1 MNKLS
6 VLSLLNNRSRLF
18 EILNQ
23 SIPFL
28 MGIFI
33 FFSPY
38 PRFTAILE
46 ISFYG
51 SVLILL
57 TLIFLK
63 KTTFSLRTPL
73 TVPFLLFVLWCFSG
87 LFFALNK
94 ENSINDFYAHLIK
107 YLVIFYMLFN
117 FFNTKEKLI
126 ILVWTIIIST
136 AFFSAGIMIYYYL
149 ILGKDISIKLGLNMT
164 ELPSNIIGIS
174 TLFAILLSFLQLKH
188 EVIGYRKIILAVCIS
203 ATTVAMLA
211 TNARGT
217 ILAMIVSLLLLGPK
231 NKKISLFLFLFI
243 ALMISIMPVKGR
255 FSPDIMDQ
263 IHRDARVNILYCFGE
278 IVKDYPVVGIG
289 FGMQTYDDQSLLR
302 KYNERVPIKYR
313 QDATVIAA
321 PHNMLMD
328 IAVRTGVVGLLLFL
342 YIIFAFVH
350 MGWKILKYGKND
362 FIRNWGYCFIV
373 AFVAIF
379 IQGLFEN
386 TLSGTPA
393 IVLFTIWGMMS
404 ILWHLDTEANIYKID
419 TVENDG
425 LIKSQ

>member
-1 MNKLS
+1 MLP
-6 VLSLLNNRSRLF
+6 LRNNQDRIF
-18 EILNQ
+18 DILNQ
-23 SIPFL
+23 GIPFL
-28 MGIFI
+28 IGIFI

-38 PRFTAILE
+38 PRFTSILE

-57 TLIFLK
+57 ILILLR

-73 TVPFLLFVLWCFSG
+73 SVPFLLFVLWTFIG

-117 FFNTKEKLI
+117 FFSTKEKLI

-136 AFFSAGIMIYYYL
+136 ALFSAGIMIYYYL
-149 ILGKDISIKLGLNMT
+149 ILGNDISTKLGLFMT

-174 TLFAILLSFLQLKH
+174 TLFAVLLSIQQLTL
-188 EVIGYRKIILAVCIS
+188 ERIVYRQIILTICLCV
-203 ATTVAMLA
+203 TTVATLA

-217 ILAMIVSLLLLGPK
+217 ILAMIVSLLLLFPK
-231 NKKISLFLFLFI
+231 NKKNFLFFVPLL
-243 ALMISIMPVKGR
+243 ALMILVMPVKGR
-255 FSPDIMDQ
+255 FTPDIIDQ
-263 IHRDARVNILYCFGE
+263 IRKDARVNILYCFGE
-278 IVKDYPVVGIG
+278 IVKDYPVFGIG

-302 KYNERVPIKYR
+302 KYNERVPIEYR
-313 QDATVIAA
+313 QDGTIIAA

-328 IAVRTGVVGLLLFL
+328 VAVRTGVVGLLLFL

-350 MGWKILKYGKND
+350 MGWKIIKHGKSA
-362 FIRNWGYCFIV
+362 FIRDWGYCFIM

-393 IVLFTIWGMMS
+393 IVLFTIWGMMT
-404 ILWHLDTEANIYKID
+404 ILWRLDKEKT
-419 TVENDG
+419 
-425 LIKSQ
+425 SS